1 VSLVMAGLLLSAV
14 NTAVVDLIAI
24 QFLMSRDREL
34 PSIFQKLNKFG
45 VPGMG
50 MVVATL
56 IPMLLVVMVKDM
68 AGLADLYAIGVVG
81 AIAANLGSTSTDKK
95 IGLAGWE
102 RTLMFGTFV
111 VMAAIETSLFI
122 DKPHAR
128 VFAVTILAIGLVL
141 RGLAREHAGKKK
153 ATPLVAT
160 TPAAEPV
167 VGLRHEDSSRGPLL
181 CAVRGVGNTLN
192 FALEEAVELR
202 RRLYVLFVR
211 EQAVITREDR
221 ERKWQDDSE
230 ARVVFD
236 YAQSNARGIM
246 VVPCYAVSDSPA
258 DTIVDV
264 AATFGVD
271 RLILGA
277 PQRSA
282 LLKLLR
288 GNIVRQVSTLLP
300 ESIHL
305 LVCA

>member
-1 VSLVMAGLLLSAV
+1 LLLSAV
-14 NTAVVDLIAI
+14 NTAVVDLITI

-34 PSIFQKLNKFG
+34 PSVFQKLNSFG

-50 MVVATL
+50 MVVATV

-102 RTLMFGTFV
+102 RSLMFGTFV

-128 VFAVTILAIGLVL
+128 VFAVTVLAIGLVL
-141 RGLAREHAGKKK
+141 RGLAREHAGRKK
-153 ATPLVAT
+153 ANSLVAT
-160 TPAAEPV
+160 SVAARPV
-167 VGLRHEDSSRGPLL
+167 VDSPDDDSSQGPLL

-192 FALEEAVELR
+192 FALEEAVQLQ

-211 EQAVITREDR
+211 EQSVITREDR
-221 ERKWQDDSE
+221 ERKWQDDPD
-230 ARVVFD
+230 ARQMFE
-236 YAQSNARGIM
+236 YAQSKAHGIT
-246 VVPCYAVSDSPA
+246 VIPCYLVSDSTA

-277 PQRSA
+277 PQRSG

-288 GNIVRQVSTLLP
+288 GDIVRQISTLLP